1 MVKLPQTLQPMM
13 AGGGDA
19 SNEGSVSAVRIQ
31 AIAAGRDHT
40 LLLGK
45 KRVMIHLVISLFR
58 LFITDEMF
66 VIFTKEVP
74 T

>member
-19 SNEGSVSAVRIQ
+19 SNEGSVSAVRIK

-40 LLLGK
+40 LLLGTLLIVK
-45 KRVMIHLVISLFR
+45 YEL
-58 LFITDEMF
+58 
-66 VIFTKEVP
+66 
-74 T
+74 